1 MRPDGLGEP
10 AGRRLHRLRRGL
22 RDPRAIAVSK
32 GYISG
37 EPTLSTVAG
46 VIILG
51 VAFLVSFAVTTRM
64 KDRDVARKKREKIEE
79 QWREYYARVYPQ
91 FYRQR

>member
-1 MRPDGLGEP
+1 MGWVSRRVGYIALAVVSAVLG
-10 AGRRLHRLRRGL
+10 
-22 RDPRAIAVSK
+22 AIAVSK

-37 EPTLSTVAG
+37 EPTLSPVAG
-46 VIILG
+46 IIMLG

-64 KDRDVARKKREKIEE
+64 KDRDVARKKREKIEG

>member
-1 MRPDGLGEP
+1 MGWVSRRVVGYIVFAVVSAILG
-10 AGRRLHRLRRGL
+10 
-22 RDPRAIAVSK
+22 AIAISK

-64 KDRDVARKKREKIEE
+64 KDRDVARKKREKIEA

>member
-1 MRPDGLGEP
+1 MGWVSRRVVGYIVFAVVSAVLG
-10 AGRRLHRLRRGL
+10 
-22 RDPRAIAVSK
+22 AIAVSK

-37 EPTLSTVAG
+37 EPTRSTVTG

-64 KDRDVARKKREKIEE
+64 KDRDAARKKREKIEE